1 MQEAEEAA
9 VAGAANEAE
18 RQQVQQRCKDLEAKV
33 EEARRRIQVGA
44 VQHSCA
50 LVCPVQAAVCCA
62 YAGVSLRLQW
72 FAFALI

>member
-1 MQEAEEAA
+1 MRRCCACCAVQEAEDAA

-44 VQHSCA
+44 AQ
-50 LVCPVQAAVCCA
+50 
-62 YAGVSLRLQW
+62 
-72 FAFALI
+72 